1 MYAILPLLID
11 DRITAMSKKI
21 QAGAPVK
28 PSDELV
34 KASYNAG
41 VASGRLAAIEESM
54 DAVAALIVR
63 AESLIAGIRDKADD
77 AVRQN
82 ADHTL
87 RALHV
92 AFAAVTDSTNG
103 SPAFNELLEQ
113 SRQRLLKNATTVH

>member
-1 MYAILPLLID
+1 MPKK
-11 DRITAMSKKI
+11 TADSSAK
-21 QAGAPVK
+21 P

-41 VASGRLAAIEESM
+41 VASGRLEAIEESM

-63 AESLIAGIRDKADD
+63 AESLIAGIKDKADD

-92 AFAAVTDSTNG
+92 AFAAVTDSANG
-103 SPAFNELLEQ
+103 SEAFRELLEQ
-113 SRQRLLKNATTVH
+113 SRQRLLKKSATMH

>member
-1 MYAILPLLID
+1 V
-11 DRITAMSKKI
+11 SKKNPAVPPI
-21 QAGAPVK
+21 K

-63 AESLIAGIRDKADD
+63 AESLIAGIEGKADQ
-77 AVRQN
+77 AVRLN

-103 SPAFNELLEQ
+103 SPAFRELLEQ
-113 SRQRLLKNATTVH
+113 SRQRLLKKTSTMH

>member
-1 MYAILPLLID
+1 M
-11 DRITAMSKKI
+11 TKKPTVP
-21 QAGAPVK
+21 ATGK

-63 AESLIAGIRDKADD
+63 AESLIAGIKDKADD

-92 AFAAVTDSTNG
+92 AFAAVTDAPNG
-103 SPAFNELLEQ
+103 SEAFRELLDQ
-113 SRQRLLKNATTVH
+113 SRQRLLKKSSTMH

>member
-1 MYAILPLLID
+1 MTVP
-11 DRITAMSKKI
+11 KKTE
-21 QAGAPVK
+21 AGSPIK
-28 PSDELV
+28 PGDELL

-54 DAVAALIVR
+54 DAVAGLIVR
-63 AESLIAGIRDKADD
+63 AESLIAGIKDSADA

-103 SPAFNELLEQ
+103 SPAFRELLDQ
-113 SRQRLLKNATTVH
+113 SRQRLLKKKSTVH

>member
-1 MYAILPLLID
+1 MTKKP
-11 DRITAMSKKI
+11 TAP
-21 QAGAPVK
+21 ATGK

-63 AESLIAGIRDKADD
+63 AESLIAGIEGKADQ

-92 AFAAVTDSTNG
+92 AFAAVTGSTNG
-103 SPAFNELLEQ
+103 SPAFRELLEQ
-113 SRQRLLKNATTVH
+113 AQQRLLRRASTMH

>member
-1 MYAILPLLID
+1 MP
-11 DRITAMSKKI
+11 KKPI
-21 QAGAPVK
+21 GSAAKQ

-54 DAVAALIVR
+54 DAIAGLIVR
-63 AESLIAGIRDKADD
+63 AEGLIAGIKDKADE

-103 SPAFNELLEQ
+103 SPAFRELLEQ
-113 SRQRLLKNATTVH
+113 SRQRLLKKSSTMH